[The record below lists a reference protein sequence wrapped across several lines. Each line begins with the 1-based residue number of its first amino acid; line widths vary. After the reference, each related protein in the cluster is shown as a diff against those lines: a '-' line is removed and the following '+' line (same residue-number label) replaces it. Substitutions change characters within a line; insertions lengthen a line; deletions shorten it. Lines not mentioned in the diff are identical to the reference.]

1 MPPPIPDRYRLEIRL
16 GRDHDI
22 EEWLGTDLNLDRPV
36 LIRILGPEADAKRR
50 AEFLAVVRA
59 AAAINHPHLE
69 PIYAAEEVLDG
80 AFSVSEWG
88 GGLTLQSRLD
98 SGQTLDPAEFLANA
112 SGLASALAAIHEAG
126 LVHGAIDA
134 GSILYTVSRPA
145 RLGGFGRP
153 RRYLVAPTLDVSD
166 LAAVLEQSLTGLPP
180 GGPPPSEMIDGLPS
194 AVDRALRRALSGNH
208 DARNLATELDGIQQP
223 FPPPLADVSSG
234 RRGPVLAMTLVLLA
248 IILIVIGRLL
258 AGDQLPVVPDAS
270 TTLSGGTSS
279 SATSDAPID
288 PVGVGV
294 LTFDPFGEGGENDD
308 LIELIL
314 DGDVATAWR
323 TERYRDPME
332 SIKPGV
338 GLTVSVRGTPTSVE
352 IVGLTAG
359 VDLSIAWSSGRP
371 ETPSE
376 WENLAAA
383 RSTDLEVLLQLPP
396 RTDGNWLIWFTS
408 LPQQSDGNYWT
419 SVSEI
424 RFRP

>member
-50 AEFLAVVRA
+50 SEFLAVLRA

-98 SGQTLDPAEFLANA
+98 SGSTLDPAEFLANA
-112 SGLASALAAIHEAG
+112 SGLASALAAVHEAG

-166 LAAVLEQSLTGLPP
+166 LAAVLEQSLTGMPP

-194 AVDRALRRALSGNH
+194 AVDHALRRALNGDS
-208 DARNLATELDGIQQP
+208 DARQLATELDGIQHP
-223 FPPPLADVSSG
+223 TPPPLADVSTG
-234 RRGPVLAMTLVLLA
+234 RRGPVLATTLVLLA
-248 IILIVIGRLL
+248 IILIVVGRLL
-258 AGDQLPVVPDAS
+258 AGDQVPVIPGSSTTTSEGSAAS
-270 TTLSGGTSS
+270 TTAGS
-279 SATSDAPID
+279 ID

-308 LIELIL
+308 LIELVL
-314 DGDVATAWR
+314 DGDAATVWR

-338 GLTVSVRGTPTSVE
+338 GLTVTVRGTPTSVE
-352 IVGLTAG
+352 IFGLTAG
-359 VDLSIAWSSGRP
+359 VDLSIAWSTGRP

-376 WENLAAA
+376 WETLATA

-396 RTDGNWLIWFTS
+396 RTDGNWLIWFTR
-408 LPQQSDGNYWT
+408 LPQQPDGNYWT